1 MIFTLR
7 VLCCTILLLVL
18 ADAGAHERQH
28 DGEPPAGAIAADAP
42 AAPVLGAI
50 DFPTSARDPAAQA
63 AFVRGMLLLHL
74 FEYERARVEFQQAE
88 RLQPD
93 FAMAYWGEAMTHNH
107 PIWDQRDTVAAEA
120 VLARLGATPAERAAK
135 AGSAREREFLAALD
149 ALFATASKAAAD
161 RAYLAAMQTMARR
174 YPNDHEVRLFQALAL
189 LGVHAGVRDIDDYL
203 RAAAIAQDVF
213 SANPEH
219 PGAAHYLIHAV
230 DDPVHAILGL
240 SAARAL
246 ARMAPDA
253 GHSQHMASHIFL
265 ALGMWDELIAVNRAA
280 IKVVDADRARQGQP
294 PRHTGHYNFWLL
306 YGWLQTGREDQAL
319 TLLRQAYADR
329 ARSSEP
335 PPAALQ
341 LDADDTLTGSLVQMW
356 ARYLIETRGWQSEL
370 LDWRFELGDST
381 DPKLTEAY
389 VRSLAGYRRG
399 ENLLGRHW
407 RKTFERER
415 ARLSALIAAELEPV
429 PEHRQFL
436 ERLAV
441 QSAQLAAL
449 EKIAAGDHSGAL
461 VLAAEASQRE
471 GAMPAAFGPPAV
483 DHPAAEFLGDL
494 LSEAGQPNA
503 ARAAYQHQLRRS
515 QGKTRSLEGAQ
526 SKTP

>member
-1 MIFTLR
+1 MIFAFR
-7 VLCCTILLLVL
+7 ILCCAILLLVL

-28 DGEPPAGAIAADAP
+28 DGEPAVGAIAADAP

-120 VLARLGATPAERAAK
+120 VLTRLGATPAERAAK

-174 YPNDHEVRLFQALAL
+174 YPNDHEVQLFQALAL

-294 PRHTGHYNFWLL
+294 PR
-306 YGWLQTGREDQAL
+306 QTG
-319 TLLRQAYADR
+319 
-329 ARSSEP
+329 
-335 PPAALQ
+335 
-341 LDADDTLTGSLVQMW
+341 
-356 ARYLIETRGWQSEL
+356 
-370 LDWRFELGDST
+370 
-381 DPKLTEAY
+381 
-389 VRSLAGYRRG
+389 
-399 ENLLGRHW
+399 
-407 RKTFERER
+407 
-415 ARLSALIAAELEPV
+415 
-429 PEHRQFL
+429 
-436 ERLAV
+436 
-441 QSAQLAAL
+441 
-449 EKIAAGDHSGAL
+449 
-461 VLAAEASQRE
+461 
-471 GAMPAAFGPPAV
+471 
-483 DHPAAEFLGDL
+483 
-494 LSEAGQPNA
+494 
-503 ARAAYQHQLRRS
+503 
-515 QGKTRSLEGAQ
+515 
-526 SKTP
+526 